1 MIILMNDLM
10 NLKGKLHQSRL
21 VFLHNMNKIYIH
33 STTVQ
38 YTINTLQETN
48 NAITKIHDTT
58 KITNDN
64 ATIKLTNIQPF
75 I

>member
-1 MIILMNDLM
+1 M
-10 NLKGKLHQSRL
+10 
-21 VFLHNMNKIYIH
+21 
-33 STTVQ
+33 
-38 YTINTLQETN
+38 QETN

-64 ATIKLTNIQPF
+64 TTIKLTNIQPF